1 MERSEIREGNGG
13 GHLDNTNFG
22 VRAD

>member
-13 GHLDNTNFG
+13 GHPDNTNFG